1 MNFDSTI
8 SQAKVAL
15 QRETEESMIAAL
27 GIVYCLNRGL
37 SCGPNILMHF
47 VEGPDTRQFEQ
58 NYLGQYEADFLY
70 ITKNNY
76 LYEIEVK
83 ISIEDF
89 RADQKKKH
97 YHDHPDVRGFYY
109 CIPSQMFVKQSEE
122 ILQVCKSRG
131 AGLIVK
137 TESTGLTVYQ
147 KAKQRKEVPPL
158 KTWQRIYYLKLFA
171 NKWVTR
177 YQEEKQC

>member
-8 SQAKVAL
+8 SQATMAL

-76 LYEIEVK
+76 LYEVEVK

-109 CIPSQMFVKQSEE
+109 CIPEKIFTKHGDE
-122 ILQVCKSRG
+122 IIQTCKSKG

-137 TESTGLTVYQ
+137 MDSTGLKVFQ
-147 KAKQRKEVPPL
+147 KAKQRKDVAPL
-158 KTWQRIYYLKLFA
+158 DQWHIIYYLRLFA
-171 NKWVTR
+171 NKWVGR
-177 YQEEKQC
+177 Y